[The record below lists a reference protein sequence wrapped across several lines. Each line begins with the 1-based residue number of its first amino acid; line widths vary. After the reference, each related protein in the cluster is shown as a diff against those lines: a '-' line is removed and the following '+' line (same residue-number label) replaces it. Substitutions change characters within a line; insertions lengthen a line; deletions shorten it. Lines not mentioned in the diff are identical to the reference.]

1 MALNDA
7 NCLMLRLLLLMLTNV
22 LTTFWCRS
30 VVKIYFCSY
39 LSTRFGQDFEADVWS
54 VFCCWCLVEVMK
66 LILSRDSEAE
76 VLWRCWCL
84 VDILCWCL
92 FEILRMNFDQDLC
105 ENSWYERNP
114 GVRCAFGNISFHS
127 SWLEMTWRYLFFLN
141 KQIAEHL
148 GQISN
153 ERDLWSTSI
162 NFINSVFWSLLKTSL
177 RTTPPC
183 TSRCLVMK
191 IRSSKDEW
199 STKSNNH
206 LWSTDLFRS

>member
-1 MALNDA
+1 
-7 NCLMLRLLLLMLTNV
+7 
-22 LTTFWCRS
+22 
-30 VVKIYFCSY
+30 
-39 LSTRFGQDFEADVWS
+39 
-54 VFCCWCLVEVMK
+54 MK

-127 SWLEMTWRYLFFLN
+127 SWLEMTWMYLFFLN

-183 TSRCLVMK
+183 TSRCLVTK

>member
-1 MALNDA
+1 MEMLMFGWYFM
-7 NCLMLRLLLLMLTNV
+7 LMLV
-22 LTTFWCRS
+22 
-30 VVKIYFCSY
+30 
-39 LSTRFGQDFEADVWS
+39 
-54 VFCCWCLVEVMK
+54 
-66 LILSRDSEAE
+66 RDSEDE
-76 VLWRCWCL
+76 LWSRFVWELVIWTQPWGPLCL
-84 VDILCWCL
+84 WQY
-92 FEILRMNFDQDLC
+92 F
-105 ENSWYERNP
+105 
-114 GVRCAFGNISFHS
+114 ISFIVIGNDMNV
-127 SWLEMTWRYLFFLN
+127 LVFFF

-183 TSRCLVMK
+183 TSRCLVTK

-199 STKSNNH
+199 STESNNH

>member
-1 MALNDA
+1 MF
-7 NCLMLRLLLLMLTNV
+7 RLSAQGLV
-22 LTTFWCRS
+22 RS
-30 VVKIYFCSY
+30 LKLKF
-39 LSTRFGQDFEADVWS
+39 RQDFDADVWS
-54 VFCCWCLVEVMK
+54 VFCCWCLVG
-66 LILSRDSEAE
+66 
-76 VLWRCWCL
+76 LWSWFL
-84 VDILCWCL
+84 V
-92 FEILRMNFDQDLC
+92 EILKLKFYGDVDVWLIFYVDACSRFWGWTLIKICVRTRDMNATLG
-105 ENSWYERNP
+105 SVVP
-114 GVRCAFGNISFHS
+114 LAIFHFIHRD
-127 SWLEMTWRYLFFLN
+127 WKWHECTCFFF

-177 RTTPPC
+177 RTTPAC

-199 STKSNNH
+199 STESNNH